1 MPIIPHQETASFAML
16 PLAQMKHHS
25 INVIL
30 MYVITSPRG
39 SARCGKEWSCRVES
53 HDDDDHDDDD
63 HNWKDAEDAG

>member
-1 MPIIPHQETASFAML
+1 
-16 PLAQMKHHS
+16 
-25 INVIL
+25 